1 MMSKNLSAAS
11 IGTVAERAA
20 QMCVPLFWPLVAG
33 AEIAEAELKLAA
45 RNIKF
50 LAEAEKIDFGLH
62 PQFATENQVV
72 LDLRTMKIRDFSLPG
87 ASGVPTIVDAPYAG
101 HTSTA
106 ADFGTDQSLVAT
118 LRANGSQRILLTDWK
133 PATID
138 MKDFDVDTYLA
149 EINVVVDDLG
159 GLVNLVGLCQ
169 GGWMAAMYAARFPAK
184 VNSLVLAGSPIDT
197 SAGNDLARK
206 FAMNIPMAYF
216 EELVELGGGL
226 MPGRFMLAAYKNMD
240 PAQHY
245 LKKYVD
251 LYRHIDDAKYLRA
264 QERFANWYES
274 PIDLPGRV
282 YLQVVDRLFKQN
294 QLVRGEYVALG
305 KKLSL
310 KDVHCPAYLLA
321 GKDDD
326 ITPWEQ
332 VFNAEGYLG
341 TPKDQIV
348 KTLAPGGH
356 IGLFM
361 GHQALAEN
369 WPKIGAW
376 IVANTPGERFAMAR
390 GTAAQG
396 AGYAN
401 AV

>member
-1 MMSKNLSAAS
+1 MSNQAPAAAS
-11 IGTVAERAA
+11 IVTVAERAA
-20 QMCVPLFWPLVAG
+20 QMCVPLFWPLAAG
-33 AEIAEAELKLAA
+33 AEIVEAELKLTA

-62 PQFATENQVV
+62 PQFATENHVV
-72 LDLRTMKIRDFSLPG
+72 LDLRTMKLRDFSLPG
-87 ASGVPTIVDAPYAG
+87 AGGVPTIVDAPYAG

-106 ADFGTDQSLVAT
+106 VDFEKDQSLVGT
-118 LRANGSQRILLTDWK
+118 LRANGCQRILLTDWK

-159 GLVNLVGLCQ
+159 GRVNLVGLCQ
-169 GGWMAAMYAARFPAK
+169 GGWMSAMYAARFPAK

-197 SAGNDLARK
+197 SVGNGPARK
-206 FAMNIPMAYF
+206 IAMKIPMQFF
-216 EELVELGGGL
+216 EELVALGGGL

-240 PAQHY
+240 PAQRY

-251 LYRHIDDAKYLRA
+251 LYKHIDDADYLRR
-264 QERFANWYES
+264 QERFASWYES
-274 PIDLPGRV
+274 PIDLPGCV
-282 YLQVVDRLFKQN
+282 YLQVVEQLFKQN

-310 KDVHCPAYLLA
+310 HDVRCPVYLLA
-321 GKDDD
+321 GDEDD

-332 VFNAEGYLG
+332 VFSAEEFLG
-341 TPKDQIV
+341 TPKGQIV

-361 GHQALAEN
+361 GHQALSED
-369 WPKIGAW
+369 WPRIGAW
-376 IVANTPGERFAMAR
+376 IAATTQDERSAVARKAE
-390 GTAAQG
+390 AQS
-396 AGYAN
+396 

>member
-1 MMSKNLSAAS
+1 MVKSLTPAS
-11 IGTVAERAA
+11 IANVAERAA
-20 QMCVPLFWPLVAG
+20 QLCVPLFWPLAAG

-62 PQFATENQVV
+62 PQFATENTVA
-72 LDLRTMKIRDFSLPG
+72 LDLRTMKLRDFSLPG
-87 ASGVPTIVDAPYAG
+87 ASAIATLVDAPYAG

-106 ADFGTDQSLVAT
+106 ADFDIDQSLIKT
-118 LRANGSQRILLTDWK
+118 LRTNGNPRILLTDWK

-149 EINVVVDDLG
+149 EINVAVDELG
-159 GLVNLVGLCQ
+159 GRVNLVGLCQ
-169 GGWMAAMYAARFPAK
+169 GGWMSAMFAARFPAK

-197 SAGNDLARK
+197 SAGNDAARK
-206 FAMNIPMAYF
+206 VALKIPLFFF

-251 LYRHIDDAKYLRA
+251 LYRHIDDAAYLRA
-264 QERFANWYES
+264 QERFASWYES

-294 QLVRGEYVALG
+294 QLVRDEFVALG
-305 KKLSL
+305 KKLTL
-310 KDVHCPAYLLA
+310 LDVRCPVYLLA

-332 VFNAEGYLG
+332 VFYAEQYLG
-341 TPKDQIV
+341 TPKDRIV

-361 GHQALAEN
+361 GHAALADD
-369 WPKIGAW
+369 WPRIGTW
-376 IVANTPGERFAMAR
+376 IAANT
-390 GTAAQG
+390 
-396 AGYAN
+396 
-401 AV
+401 

>member
-1 MMSKNLSAAS
+1 MSNPTLSAPS
-11 IGTVAERAA
+11 IATVAERAA
-20 QMCVPLFWPLVAG
+20 QMCVPLFWPLAAG
-33 AEIAEAELKLAA
+33 AEIAEAELKLTA

-62 PQFATENQVV
+62 PQFATENHVV
-72 LDLRTMKIRDFSLPG
+72 LDLRTMKLRDFSLPG

-106 ADFGTDQSLVAT
+106 ADFGKDQSLVGT
-118 LRANGSQRILLTDWK
+118 LRANGCQRILLTDWK

-138 MKDFDVDTYLA
+138 MKDLDVDTYLA

-159 GLVNLVGLCQ
+159 GLANLVGLCQ
-169 GGWMAAMYAARFPAK
+169 GGWMSAMYAARFPAK

-197 SAGNDLARK
+197 SAGNGPARELAMK
-206 FAMNIPMAYF
+206 IPMPFF
-216 EELVELGGGL
+216 EELVALGDGL
-226 MPGRFMLAAYKNMD
+226 LPGRFMLAAYKNMD
-240 PAQHY
+240 PVQHY

-251 LYRHIDDAKYLRA
+251 LYKHIDDAEYLRQ
-264 QERFANWYES
+264 QERFASWYES

-294 QLVRGEYVALG
+294 QLVRGEFVALG

-310 KDVHCPAYLLA
+310 GDVRCPAYLLA
-321 GKDDD
+321 GNEDD

-361 GHQALAEN
+361 GHQALAED

-376 IVANTPGERFAMAR
+376 IAANTQGERSAVAR
-390 GTAAQG
+390 KTEAQG
-396 AGYAN
+396 A
-401 AV
+401 V